1 MKSRLAAAALTLV
14 LATGLLFAAG
24 VPAFA
29 DHPSVGA
36 AVPAPAPV
44 FQSSPPARWQSLG
57 TFVTGNPHT
66 DLDFFT
72 QGGET
77 FVSVGTL
84 GNTGANSGGQTILQL
99 TEGGQPESLGQTN
112 ASFVAGH
119 PSAFIGCP
127 ANPLATLGLQHD
139 VEATPKGD
147 VLFNTH
153 FPGADRRD
161 AQLLL
166 DASDAPGRCH
176 DGGSLSVA
184 GSIPRGGIEIVD
196 ITDVANP
203 VEIGLTSHIGEA
215 HTVNV
220 DPRRPHI
227 VYVVTSD
234 SVARNADGSR
244 SNETGTGL
252 ALDGFEV
259 MDISSCM
266 NFAAGTS
273 VQAKRDACR
282 PEVYRY
288 RYPTSEFAL
297 GTIRTT
303 GSQTIFGCHE
313 LEIYPEDK
321 MTCGSGNAMLLLDI
335 GGAFNS
341 NGTPTVFTDDRLNGR
356 RLPCRVRP
364 STSVAPFQTG
374 AMVTDC
380 VVGQNNQSLGIPGWQ
395 SIGSPSLAGVTK
407 IGAAH
412 HQGRGG
418 GRPSTED
425 NDFNHE
431 SEFTHSRNF
440 IMTTDERGGGV
451 IPPGA
456 TCATGV
462 DNVQGNGGVQA
473 HAVAR
478 LDTTRPSTFQEAD
491 DTYAR
496 TPSGDKAIFRATPRT
511 GPEATT
517 CTAHVFQQIPGQNR
531 IFMGWY
537 SQGTQVIDYIERPD
551 GSFEFV
557 EVGYFIPLDTNQWVS
572 HIFQVKQRASG
583 RGDIVYYGVATSFK
597 IDSGRNEIEIFKVT
611 LPPPAQFCRA
621 RSSGGCQLTTPP
633 TAPSASTATADV
645 GLALAG
651 MLVLPAAAFVGRRRR
666 RGDRA

>member
-1 MKSRLAAAALTLV
+1 MKNRLAAAALTLV

-29 DHPSVGA
+29 DHPSEGGA
-36 AVPAPAPV
+36 VPVPAPA
-44 FQSSPPARWQSLG
+44 FQSGGGTWKSLG
-57 TFVTGNPHT
+57 TFLTGNPHT

-77 FVSVGTL
+77 FVSAGTL
-84 GNTGANSGGQTILQL
+84 GNTGPNSGGQTILQL
-99 TEGGQPESLGQTN
+99 TENGQAENSLGQTN

-139 VEATPKGD
+139 VEATPKGS

-153 FPGADRRD
+153 VPGADRRD

-184 GSIPRGGIEIVD
+184 GSVPRGGIEIVD
-196 ITDVANP
+196 ITDVDNP
-203 VEIGLTSHIGEA
+203 VEIGLTSHIGEG

-227 VYVVTSD
+227 VYVVSSD
-234 SVARNADGSR
+234 SVGRNADGSR
-244 SNETGTGL
+244 SNENTTSTNRYR
-252 ALDGFEV
+252 LDGFEV

-266 NFAAGTS
+266 DFPEGTS
-273 VQAKRDACR
+273 VADKREECR

-297 GTIRTT
+297 GTVVET
-303 GSQTIFGCHE
+303 GSAAIYGCHE

-321 MTCGSGNAMLLLDI
+321 MTCGSGAAMLLLDI
-335 GGAFNS
+335 AGAFDN
-341 NGTPTVFTDDRLNGR
+341 NGTPNVFTDDGLNGTP
-356 RLPCRVRP
+356 LPCRVRN
-364 STSVAPFQTG
+364 STSAAPFQTG
-374 AMVTDC
+374 AKVTDC
-380 VVGQNNQSLGIPGWQ
+380 VIGQGNQDLGIPGWQ
-395 SIGSPSLAGVTK
+395 SIGSPSLAGVQK

-412 HQGRGG
+412 HMGRGG
-418 GRPSTED
+418 PRPSTED
-425 NDFNHE
+425 NDFDHE
-431 SEFTHSRNF
+431 AELTHSRNF
-440 IMTTDERGGGV
+440 VMTTDERGGGV
-451 IPPGA
+451 VPPGA

-462 DNVQGNGGVQA
+462 DNPQGNGGVQA

-478 LDTTRPSTFQEAD
+478 LDTTRPATFTEAD

-496 TPSGDKAIFRATPRT
+496 TPSGDKAIIRVEPRT

-537 SQGTQVIDYIERPD
+537 SQGTQVIDYIEYPD
-551 GSFEFV
+551 GTFEFRNV
-557 EVGYFIPLDTNQWVS
+557 AHFIPVDTN
-572 HIFQVKQRASG
+572 
-583 RGDIVYYGVATSFK
+583 
-597 IDSGRNEIEIFKVT
+597 
-611 LPPPAQFCRA
+611 
-621 RSSGGCQLTTPP
+621 
-633 TAPSASTATADV
+633 
-645 GLALAG
+645 
-651 MLVLPAAAFVGRRRR
+651 
-666 RGDRA
+666 